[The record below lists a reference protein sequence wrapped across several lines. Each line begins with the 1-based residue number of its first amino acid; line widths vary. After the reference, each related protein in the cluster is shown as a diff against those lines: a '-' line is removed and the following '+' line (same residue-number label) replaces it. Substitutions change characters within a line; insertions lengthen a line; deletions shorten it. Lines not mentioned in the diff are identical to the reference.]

1 MSEPENLPKN
11 NPISRSEN
19 PQSQSPNP
27 QSKNPQSQSPNPQS
41 ENPQSAIHNPLPS
54 SGRLP
59 DWAEE
64 LARKYRV
71 GEASHFL
78 LHHNVYDLIRSRNG
92 YVSLLSFLQQEL
104 LGNRRVLLYNRS
116 EGVTFDSE
124 ETLRAFV
131 AQQRVADPLLDFK
144 TAAQIPR
151 DPARSLP
158 LIERFLYYSDRVAVV
173 INFLETIFPAGEIGH
188 LSSDDRNTL
197 VSMQRW
203 LTSPRFIETGN
214 LVILITESV
223 SDVHPRIRE
232 NSRLAAIKIPYPDE
246 EERGDFAKQFLASYP
261 IEKND
266 LKDDQLAAMT
276 SGLNLVHLRS
286 LLCAAREPDDGLTF
300 DDVRAKKKEIIE
312 SECAGLI
319 EFVTPRHGLESV
331 GGMREAKEY
340 LRDIAEMIRQ
350 GRREEAPMGI
360 LICGPVGTGKTF
372 LAECFAKDCGLN
384 VVEFKNFRDKWVGS
398 TEANLEKI
406 LHLLQTLA
414 PIVVLIDE
422 ADAALGTREMDGDSG
437 VNQRVFS
444 KIAAAMSDTENRGR
458 ILWILMTSRPDR
470 LPIDLKRQGRC
481 EEHIALFYPETAE
494 ERLEIARAMARKNKI
509 QNQIADWSPISDN
522 KLHLSGADI
531 ESILIRARRSARIAG
546 HDQVTNEVLAAVAS
560 EFTPARDDQ
569 AVEYQELVAAREAT
583 SRAMIPPRFRDMT
596 SDEIARRLEILR
608 PLIR

>member
-1 MSEPENLPKN
+1 MP
-11 NPISRSEN
+11 
-19 PQSQSPNP
+19 
-27 QSKNPQSQSPNPQS
+27 
-41 ENPQSAIHNPLPS
+41 A
-54 SGRLP
+54 
-59 DWAEE
+59 WAEE
-64 LARKYRV
+64 LARKYRA

-78 LHHNVYDLIRSRNG
+78 LHHNIYDLIRSRNG
-92 YVSLLSFLQQEL
+92 YVSLLAFLQQEL
-104 LGNRRVLLYNRS
+104 LGNKRIVLYNRS
-116 EGVTFDSE
+116 EGITFDSE

-151 DPARSLP
+151 DPARALP
-158 LIERFLYYSDRVAVV
+158 LIERFLYYSDKVAVV
-173 INFLETIFPAGEIGH
+173 INFLETIFPAGAIGH
-188 LSSDDRNTL
+188 LSSDDRNAL

-203 LTSPRFIETGN
+203 LTSSRFLETDN
-214 LVILITESV
+214 LVVLIAESLA
-223 SDVHPRIRE
+223 DVHPRIRE
-232 NSRLAAIKIPYPDE
+232 NSRLAAIKVPYPDE
-246 EERGDFAKQFLASYP
+246 AQRSDFIKDFLAHYP

-266 LKDDQLAAMT
+266 LSNDQLAGMT

-286 LLCAAREPDDGLTF
+286 LLCAARESDDGLTF
-300 DDVRAKKKEIIE
+300 DDVHVKKKEIIE

-319 EFVTPRHGLESV
+319 EFVTPRHGLDSV
-331 GGMREAKEY
+331 GGLREAKEY
-340 LRDIAEMIRQ
+340 LHDIAGTIRA
-350 GRREEAPMGI
+350 GNREEAPMGI

-406 LHLLQTLA
+406 LYLLQTLA

-422 ADAALGTREMDGDSG
+422 ADAALGTRETDGDSG

-481 EEHIALFYPETAE
+481 EEHIALFYPETPE
-494 ERLEIARAMARKNKI
+494 ERREIAEAMARKNRI
-509 QNQIADWSPISDN
+509 ENRITDWSPVANSP
-522 KLHLSGADI
+522 LHLSGADI
-531 ESILIRARRSARIAG
+531 ESILIRARRIARIAG
-546 HDQVTNEVLAAVAS
+546 HDKVINEDLAFVAS

-569 AVEYQELVAAREAT
+569 AIEYQELVAAREAT
-583 SRAMIPPRFRDMT
+583 SRAMVPHRFRHMT
-596 SDEIARRLEILR
+596 SAEIARRLEVLR

>member
-1 MSEPENLPKN
+1 MQHA
-11 NPISRSEN
+11 IRN
-19 PQSQSPNP
+19 PQST
-27 QSKNPQSQSPNPQS
+27 
-41 ENPQSAIHNPLPS
+41 IHNLSPAS
-54 SGRLP
+54 ERLP
-59 DWAEE
+59 AWAEE
-64 LARKYRV
+64 LARKYRA

-104 LGNRRVLLYNRS
+104 LGNKRILLYNRS
-116 EGVTFDSE
+116 EGITFDSE

-131 AQQRVADPLLDFK
+131 AQQRVADPLLDYK

-151 DPARSLP
+151 DPARALP
-158 LIERFLYYSDRVAVV
+158 LIERFLYYSDKVAVV
-173 INFLETIFPAGEIGH
+173 INFLETIFPAGEIGY
-188 LSSDDRNTL
+188 LSSDDRNAL

-203 LTSPRFIETGN
+203 LTSPRFLETDN
-214 LVILITESV
+214 LVILIAESL
-223 SDVHPRIRE
+223 SDAHPRIRE

-246 EERGDFAKQFLASYP
+246 KQRGDFAKEFLASYP

-266 LKDDQLAAMT
+266 LKDEQLAAMT

-286 LLCAAREPDDGLTF
+286 LLCAARESDDGLTF

-319 EFVTPRHGLESV
+319 EFVSPRHGLDSV

-340 LRDIAEMIRQ
+340 MRDIAEMIRQ
-350 GRREEAPMGI
+350 GVREEAPMGI

-406 LHLLQTLA
+406 LYLLQTLA

-422 ADAALGTREMDGDSG
+422 ADAALGTREADGDSG

-494 ERLEIARAMARKNKI
+494 ERREIAEAMARKNKI
-509 QNQIADWSPISDN
+509 ASQIADWSPITNS

-531 ESILIRARRSARIAG
+531 ESILIRARRVARIAG
-546 HDQVTNEVLAAVAS
+546 HDQVTNEDLAFVAS

-569 AVEYQELVAAREAT
+569 AIEYQELVAAREAT
-583 SRAMIPPRFRDMT
+583 SRAMIPTRFRHMT
-596 SDEIARRLEILR
+596 SAEIARRLEILR

>member
-1 MSEPENLPKN
+1 MLQ
-11 NPISRSEN
+11 PI
-19 PQSQSPNP
+19 PNP
-27 QSKNPQSQSPNPQS
+27 QP
-41 ENPQSAIHNPLPS
+41 AIHNLTPVSESLP
-54 SGRLP
+54 G
-59 DWAEE
+59 WARE
-64 LARKYRV
+64 LAQKYRS

-78 LHHNVYDLIRSRNG
+78 LYHNIYDLIRSRNG

-104 LGNRRVLLYNRS
+104 LGNKRILLYNRS
-116 EGVTFDSE
+116 EGITFDSE

-131 AQQRVADPLLDFK
+131 AQQRVADPLLDYK

-151 DPARSLP
+151 DPARALP
-158 LIERFLYYSDRVAVV
+158 LIERFIYYSDKVAVV
-173 INFLETIFPAGEIGH
+173 INFLETIFPAGEIGY
-188 LSSDDRNTL
+188 LSSDDRNAL

-203 LTSPRFIETGN
+203 LTSPRFLETDN
-214 LVILITESV
+214 LVILIAESL
-223 SDVHPRIRE
+223 SDVHPRIRQ
-232 NSRLAAIKIPYPDE
+232 NSRLAAVKIPYPDE
-246 EERGDFAKQFLASYP
+246 KQRGDFARQFLANYP
-261 IEKND
+261 IGKND
-266 LKDDQLAAMT
+266 LRDDQLAALT

-286 LLCAAREPDDGLTF
+286 LLCAARESDDGLTF

-319 EFVTPRHGLESV
+319 EFVSPRHGLDSV

-340 LRDIAEMIRQ
+340 MRDIAETIRQ
-350 GRREEAPMGI
+350 GNREEAPMGI

-406 LHLLQTLA
+406 LYLLQTLA

-422 ADAALGTREMDGDSG
+422 ADAALGTREADGDSG

-494 ERLEIARAMARKNKI
+494 ERREIADAMARKNKI
-509 QNQIADWSPISDN
+509 ASQITDWSPITNS

-531 ESILIRARRSARIAG
+531 ESILIRARRVARIAG
-546 HDQVTNEVLAAVAS
+546 HDQVTNEDLAFVAS

-569 AVEYQELVAAREAT
+569 AIEYQELVAAREAT
-583 SRAMIPPRFRDMT
+583 SRAMIPTRFRHMT
-596 SDEIARRLEILR
+596 SAEIARRLEILR

>member
-1 MSEPENLPKN
+1 MATNTHSL
-11 NPISRSEN
+11 
-19 PQSQSPNP
+19 
-27 QSKNPQSQSPNPQS
+27 
-41 ENPQSAIHNPLPS
+41 SAS
-54 SGRLP
+54 DRLP
-59 DWAEE
+59 AWAKE
-64 LARKYRV
+64 LAGKYRS

-78 LHHNVYDLIRSRNG
+78 LHHNVYDLISSRNG

-104 LGNRRVLLYNRS
+104 LGNKRILLYNRS

-131 AQQRVADPLLDFK
+131 ATQRVADPLLDFK

-151 DPARSLP
+151 DPARALP
-158 LIERFLYYSDRVAVV
+158 LIERFIYYVDKVAVV

-203 LTSPRFIETGN
+203 LTSPRFLETDN
-214 LVILITESV
+214 LVILITESL
-223 SDVHPRIRE
+223 SDVHPRVRE

-246 EERGDFAKQFLASYP
+246 EQRGDFAREFLAGFP

-266 LKDDQLAAMT
+266 LKDGQLAALT

-286 LLCAAREPDDGLTF
+286 LLCAARESDDGLTF

-319 EFVTPRHGLESV
+319 EFVSPRHGLDSV
-331 GGMREAKEY
+331 GGLREAKEY
-340 LRDIAEMIRQ
+340 MRDIAEMIRQ
-350 GRREEAPMGI
+350 GNREEAPMGI

-406 LHLLQTLA
+406 LYLLQTLA

-444 KIAAAMSDTENRGR
+444 KIATAMSDTENRGR

-481 EEHIALFYPETAE
+481 EEHIALFYPGTAE
-494 ERLEIARAMARKNKI
+494 ERLEIAEAMARKNRI
-509 QNQIADWSPISDN
+509 RHEITDWRSVINS

-531 ESILIRARRSARIAG
+531 ESILIRARRVARLAG
-546 HDQVTNEVLAAVAS
+546 HDQVTNEDLAFVAS
-560 EFTPARDDQ
+560 EFTPARDEQ
-569 AVEYQELVAAREAT
+569 AIEYQELVAAREAT
-583 SRAMIPPRFRDMT
+583 SRSMIPPRFRHM
-596 SDEIARRLEILR
+596 SSAEIARKLEVLR
-608 PLIR
+608 PMIR